1 MDALS
6 PRDPLAVAVTS
17 AIQSGDVAALSAL
30 LSEHDGLAAV
40 VIRNS
45 KGTERTLLHVVTDW
59 PGFFPNGPEIT
70 AHLLAAGADVN
81 AAIVGGRFAESP
93 LHSAAS
99 SDDADVAD
107 VLIAGGAD
115 LALPGGCIGTPLAN
129 AVAFGCWHVAR
140 RLVAAGAPVDELWQ
154 AAALGMSSQIAALLA
169 SDPVPT
175 STEINESF
183 WQACHAGQRRAA
195 ERLLA
200 AGADLNFSPT
210 YSDETTA
217 LSAARSH
224 DNQRQ
229 NLIEWLESL
238 GAQAVPET
246 PA

>member
-6 PRDPLAVAVTS
+6 PQDPLAVAVTT
-17 AIQSGDVAALSAL
+17 AIQSGEVAALEAL
-30 LSEHDGLAAV
+30 LSEHDGLGSV
-40 VIRNS
+40 VIRNK
-45 KGTERTLLHVVTDW
+45 KGTERTLLHLVTDW
-59 PGFFPNGPEIT
+59 PGFFPSGPEIT
-70 AHLLAAGADVN
+70 ALLISAGADVN
-81 AAIVGGRFAESP
+81 AVMVGGRFAESP

-129 AVAFGCWHVAR
+129 TVAFGCWHVAR

-154 AAALGMSSQIAALLA
+154 AAALGLA
-169 SDPVPT
+169 SRITDLLNADPPP
-175 STEINESF
+175 SATEINESF

-195 ERLLA
+195 EELLA
-200 AGADLNFSPT
+200 AGAELNFTPD
-210 YSDETTA
+210 YSDETTP
-217 LSAARSH
+217 LGAARSH
-224 DNQRQ
+224 DNQRE

-238 GAQAVPET
+238 GAKAE